1 MRTRR
6 QRRRRNRLHTE
17 QPVER
22 TLNRVPA
29 MRGGLADR
37 FLRDQLLDRLVRLG
51 EGRITIDEVG
61 GEARSFGPGG
71 GLHATI
77 AVHSPRF
84 YRDVALGGSL
94 GAAEGFLEAA
104 WSCADLTSLFR
115 IMLRNVSVMDGFE
128 TGLARMGAA
137 AARRV
142 LNLRRNTVEGSR
154 RNIHEHYDLG
164 NDFFRLFLDES
175 LTYSAAIFERPEST
189 LFDASM
195 AKIDRLCRKLDLGPD
210 DHLLEIG
217 TGWGAL
223 AVHAAKR
230 YGCRVTTTTI
240 SREQYEVARERIA
253 AAGLEDRITL
263 LLEDYRGLKGR
274 FDKLVSVETIEAVGH
289 EYLGEYFRAC
299 SRLLTPEGTM
309 AIQAIVMAEHRYA
322 QYLRTPDFIQRYVFP
337 GSHIPAVSALM
348 KATAQGTDLTPMHLE
363 DITPHYART
372 LREWR
377 QRFQGNLD
385 GVRALG
391 YPDRFLRLWD
401 YYLCYCEAGFEERN
415 VLDIQLVLGRPRM
428 DRAPILG
435 AI

>member
-1 MRTRR
+1 M
-6 QRRRRNRLHTE
+6 
-17 QPVER
+17 ER
-22 TLNRVPA
+22 TLERSPDV
-29 MRGGLADR
+29 RGGLADQ
-37 FLRDQLLDRLVRLG
+37 FLRGRLLERLALLS
-51 EGRITIDEVG
+51 EGRITIVEAG
-61 GEARSFGPGG
+61 GETRSFGPGG

-77 AVHSPRF
+77 TVQSPRF

-94 GAAEGFLEAA
+94 GAADAFLEAS
-104 WSCADLTSLFR
+104 WSCDDLTSLFR
-115 IMLRNVSVMDGFE
+115 IMLRNLSVMDRFE
-128 TGLARMGAA
+128 TGLARLGAA

-189 LFDASM
+189 LFEASM
-195 AKIDRLCRKLDLGPD
+195 AKIDRLCRKLDLRPGH
-210 DHLLEIG
+210 HLLEIG
-217 TGWGAL
+217 TGWGSL
-223 AVHAAKR
+223 AIHAARR

-253 AAGLEDRITL
+253 AAGLGDRIRL
-263 LLEDYRGLKGR
+263 LLEDYRQIEGR
-274 FDKLVSVETIEAVGH
+274 FDKLVSVEMIEAVGH
-289 EYLGEYFRAC
+289 EYLGEYFRVC
-299 SRLLTPEGTM
+299 SRLLTPAGTM
-309 AIQAIVMAEHRYA
+309 AIQAIVMAEHRYG
-322 QYLRTPDFIQRYVFP
+322 QYLRTPDFIQRHVFP

-348 KATAQGTDLTPMHLE
+348 NATAQGTDLTPMHLE

-377 QRFQGNLD
+377 RNFQGNLD
-385 GVRALG
+385 AVRALG

-415 VLDIQLVLGRPRM
+415 VLDIQLVLGRSRV